1 MPSPFAVHTSVTAID
16 PLRYVAVIPDGWQQ
30 GRGAFGGLVLA
41 TLLRSMIAAEPDARR
56 AVRSLSGDVC
66 APVLPG
72 PVEVEV
78 TVLRRGRAL
87 TNLDARMVRDGEVLA
102 RASAVLSHPR
112 TTPLDA
118 TLDAPPPA
126 CDWRAIE
133 PSPVGPPFAPVFTQ
147 HYAFRNVGA
156 PPFSRHARAETDG
169 FIIEREAPDALDAA
183 AIVGLL
189 DAWWPAAFSSSTAP
203 IGAVTTSFAAQ
214 FIADPASLDGRA
226 PLRYRAR
233 AVAATEGFSV
243 EFRELWSG
251 DSLVALNQQTFASMG

>member
-1 MPSPFAVHTSVTAID
+1 MPSPFEVHTSLTALD

-41 TLLRSMIAAEPDARR
+41 VLLRAMMRGEPDARR

-72 PVEVEV
+72 PAAVEV

-102 RASAVLSHPR
+102 RASAVLSEPR
-112 TTPLDA
+112 PFHLDA
-118 TLDAPPPA
+118 TPDAPPAPR
-126 CDWRAIE
+126 DWRAIE
-133 PSPVGPPFAPVFTQ
+133 PAPVGPPVAPVFTQ
-147 HYAFRNVGA
+147 HYAFRNLGA
-156 PPFSRHARAETDG
+156 LPFSGHARAETEG
-169 FIIEREAPDALDAA
+169 FIAPRVAPEALDAPA
-183 AIVGLL
+183 VVGLL
-189 DAWWPAAFSSSTAP
+189 DAWWPAVFAACDGP
-203 IGAVTTSFAAQ
+203 RAAVTTSFTAQ
-214 FIADPASLDGRA
+214 FLADAAALDPRA

-233 AVAATEGFSV
+233 AVAASEGFSV

-251 DSLVALNQQTFASMG
+251 DALVALNQQTFAMLG